1 MTTKLLQTALFA
13 GAAIIMLLFLRLMY
27 EMNSSVREMSVHM
40 GAMSTDVREMN
51 GSMQAMRD
59 SMLRMERSIEGMGQA
74 FSSGSEQFKQ
84 WNPAGMMQ
92 QVLPGGGQRT
102 R

>member
-1 MTTKLLQTALFA
+1 MTMKLLQTALFA
-13 GAAIIMLLFLRLMY
+13 CAAIIMLFFLKLMY

-40 GAMSTDVREMN
+40 GAMSSDVREMN
-51 GSMQAMRD
+51 GSMQAIND

-74 FSSGSEQFKQ
+74 FGQGSEQFKQ

-92 QVLPGGGQRT
+92 QVLPGGNQRA